1 MGTVDFFTGGTPVVE
16 FPEPNLVPS
25 LVGRHV
31 DSVTSNAEWAEDFQF
46 SLVYEY
52 DDTVPEGII
61 IDQAPDPGVKMINR
75 GIVILTVSQGS
86 RNVQMPGLVGSKLE
100 FALKTL
106 GDMGIRY
113 EIVESD
119 AYAPGIVGQ
128 TSVVEGQTIDKTTDV
143 VTITVG
149 ASAEEDSED

>member
-1 MGTVDFFTGGTPVVE
+1 M
-16 FPEPNLVPS
+16 
-25 LVGRHV
+25 
-31 DSVTSNAEWAEDFQF
+31 
-46 SLVYEY
+46 
-52 DDTVPEGII
+52 
-61 IDQAPDPGVKMINR
+61 KMINR
-75 GIVILTVSQGS
+75 GIIILTVSQGS
-86 RNVQMPGLVGSKLE
+86 RNVQMPGLVGSQLE

-143 VTITVG
+143 VTLTVG
-149 ASAEEDSED
+149 ASADESEESDGE